1 MSATTTTSAATTV
14 GAMPRASAPS
24 AADARLAKQLADRYL
39 NIADLREASRKRLP
53 KGVFEFFER
62 GSEDEV
68 SLSENRAA
76 FRRIKLRNKVLVD
89 VSTRH
94 TRTELFGKPM
104 AMPLAVAPT
113 GAAGLTWFEGELE
126 VARAAARFGVPFTL
140 ATPSLTSIER
150 IATVEEGRNWFQL
163 YMWRERELSHALVK
177 RAQDAGF
184 EALIL
189 TVDTAVSPL
198 REYNKRNG
206 FSSPFHYNPRIMLDV
221 ALHPRWLIEVMLPY
235 LRTVGM
241 PTPVH
246 FPKGS
251 TGRAA
256 GAGLSA
262 TRTMQ
267 GDNLTWDDLA
277 RLREMW
283 KGPLMIKGVHL
294 PEDAAKAVSMGVDAV
309 ILSNHGG
316 RNLDSAVSPIEILP
330 EIVAEVGGKT
340 EIIIDSGVRRGGD
353 VLKALALG
361 AKAVLTGRCALYGAS
376 IAGAAGVE
384 HALTLLRKEL
394 ETSMGFTGCRTVAE
408 IGPRAVWMGPEGGR

>member
-1 MSATTTTSAATTV
+1 MSAQATASGTVENEALPRMSADSAA
-14 GAMPRASAPS
+14 RAREA
-24 AADARLAKQLADRYL
+24 ARLAARYL
-39 NIADLREASRKRLP
+39 NIADLREGSRKRLP

-68 SLSENRAA
+68 SLNENRAA
-76 FRRIKLRNKVLVD
+76 FRRIKLRNKALVD

-104 AMPLAVAPT
+104 AMPLALAPT
-113 GAAGLTWFEGELE
+113 GAAGLTWYEGELE

-189 TVDTAVSPL
+189 TTDTAVSPI

-206 FSSPFHYNPRIMLDV
+206 FSSPFHFNPRFVMDV

-241 PTPVH
+241 PRPVL
-246 FPKGS
+246 FPQGAQ
-251 TGRAA
+251 GRAA
-256 GAGLSA
+256 GAIGSSA
-262 TRTMQ
+262 RTMQ

-277 RLREMW
+277 RLRDMW

-316 RNLDSAVSPIEILP
+316 RNLDGAVSPIEILP

-340 EIIIDSGVRRGGD
+340 DIIIDSGVRRGSD

-361 AKAVLTGRCALYGAS
+361 AKAVLSGRCALYGAS
-376 IAGAAGVE
+376 VAGAAGVE

-394 ETSMGFTGCRTVAE
+394 DTSMGFTGCRTVAE
-408 IGPRAVWMGPEGGR
+408 IGPRAVWMGPEGPR

>member
-1 MSATTTTSAATTV
+1 
-14 GAMPRASAPS
+14 
-24 AADARLAKQLADRYL
+24 
-39 NIADLREASRKRLP
+39 
-53 KGVFEFFER
+53 
-62 GSEDEV
+62 
-68 SLSENRAA
+68 
-76 FRRIKLRNKVLVD
+76 
-89 VSTRH
+89 
-94 TRTELFGKPM
+94 
-104 AMPLAVAPT
+104 
-113 GAAGLTWFEGELE
+113 
-126 VARAAARFGVPFTL
+126 
-140 ATPSLTSIER
+140 
-150 IATVEEGRNWFQL
+150 
-163 YMWRERELSHALVK
+163 MWRERDLSHALVK

-189 TVDTAVSPL
+189 TTDTAVSPI

-206 FSSPFHYNPRIMLDV
+206 FSSPFHYNPRIVLDV

-241 PTPVH
+241 PKPVH

-277 RLREMW
+277 RLRDLW

-316 RNLDSAVSPIEILP
+316 RNLDGAVSPIEILP

-340 EIIIDSGVRRGGD
+340 DIIIDSGIRRGSD

-361 AKAVLTGRCALYGAS
+361 AKAVLSGRCALYGAS
-376 IAGAAGVE
+376 VAGAAGVE

-394 ETSMGFTGCRTVAE
+394 DTSMGFTGCRTVAE

>member
-1 MSATTTTSAATTV
+1 MSASATSSATAKAGGLPRATAQSAAQS
-14 GAMPRASAPS
+14 RQ
-24 AADARLAKQLADRYL
+24 AAQLAARYL

-68 SLSENRAA
+68 SLNENRAA

-189 TVDTAVSPL
+189 TVDTAVSPI

-206 FSSPFHYNPRIMLDV
+206 FSSPFHFNPRIVMDV

-256 GAGLSA
+256 GAA
-262 TRTMQ
+262 A
-267 GDNLTWDDLA
+267 A
-277 RLREMW
+277 RF
-283 KGPLMIKGVHL
+283 
-294 PEDAAKAVSMGVDAV
+294 
-309 ILSNHGG
+309 
-316 RNLDSAVSPIEILP
+316 
-330 EIVAEVGGKT
+330 VA
-340 EIIIDSGVRRGGD
+340 
-353 VLKALALG
+353 
-361 AKAVLTGRCALYGAS
+361 
-376 IAGAAGVE
+376 
-384 HALTLLRKEL
+384 
-394 ETSMGFTGCRTVAE
+394 
-408 IGPRAVWMGPEGGR
+408 

>member
-1 MSATTTTSAATTV
+1 MRAPATTSGPATTGALPRVSADSAAH
-14 GAMPRASAPS
+14 AREA
-24 AADARLAKQLADRYL
+24 ARLAARYL
-39 NIADLREASRKRLP
+39 NIADLREGARKRLP

-68 SLSENRAA
+68 SLNENRAA
-76 FRRIKLRNKVLVD
+76 FRRIKLRNKALVD
-89 VSTRH
+89 VSTRS
-94 TRTELFGKPM
+94 TRMELFGKPM
-104 AMPLAVAPT
+104 AMPLALAPT

-150 IATVEEGRNWFQL
+150 IATVENGRNWFQL

-189 TVDTAVSPL
+189 TTDTAVSPI

-206 FSSPFHYNPRIMLDV
+206 FSSPFHYNPRIVFDV

-241 PTPVH
+241 PRPVH
-246 FPKGS
+246 FPQGS
-251 TGRAA
+251 QGRAA
-256 GAGLSA
+256 GALGSSA
-262 TRTMQ
+262 RTMQ

-277 RLREMW
+277 RLRDMW
-283 KGPLMIKGVHL
+283 KGPLMIKGVNL
-294 PEDAAKAVSMGVDAV
+294 PEDAARAAAMGVDAV

-316 RNLDSAVSPIEILP
+316 RNLDGAVSPIEILP

-340 EIIIDSGVRRGGD
+340 DIIIDSGVRRGSD

-361 AKAVLTGRCALYGAS
+361 AKAVLSGRCALYGAS
-376 IAGAAGVE
+376 VAGSAGVE

-394 ETSMGFTGCRTVAE
+394 DTCMGFTGCRTVAE
-408 IGPRAVWMGPEGGR
+408 ISQRAVWRGPDGAR

>member
-1 MSATTTTSAATTV
+1 MSATSTTSAAASA
-14 GAMPRASAPS
+14 GALPRASAAS

-39 NIADLREASRKRLP
+39 NIADLREGSRKRLP

-68 SLSENRAA
+68 SLNENRAA

-113 GAAGLTWFEGELE
+113 GAAGLTWYEGELE

-189 TVDTAVSPL
+189 TVDTAVSPI

-206 FSSPFHYNPRIMLDV
+206 FSSPFHYNPRIVLDV

-241 PTPVH
+241 PRPVL
-246 FPKGS
+246 FPQGAQ
-251 TGRAA
+251 GRAA
-256 GAGLSA
+256 GAVGSSA
-262 TRTMQ
+262 RTMQ

-277 RLREMW
+277 RLRDMW

-294 PEDAAKAVSMGVDAV
+294 PEDAAKAVSMGVDAIV
-309 ILSNHGG
+309 LSNHGG

-340 EIIIDSGVRRGGD
+340 EIIIDSGIRRGSD

-376 IAGAAGVE
+376 VAGAAGVE

-408 IGPRAVWMGPEGGR
+408 IGPRAVWMGPEGPR

>member
-1 MSATTTTSAATTV
+1 MSAPASTSVTAEA
-14 GAMPRASAPS
+14 GALPRASAAS
-24 AADARLAKQLADRYL
+24 AFQAREAAQLAARYL

-53 KGVFEFFER
+53 RGVFEFFER

-94 TRTELFGKPM
+94 TRMELFGKPM

-113 GAAGLTWFEGELE
+113 GAAGLTCYEGELE

-163 YMWRERELSHALVK
+163 YMWRERDLSHALVK

-189 TVDTAVSPL
+189 TVDTAVSPI

-206 FSSPFHYNPRIMLDV
+206 FSSPFHFNPRIVMDV

-241 PTPVH
+241 PRPVH
-246 FPKGS
+246 FPQGS
-251 TGRAA
+251 QGRAA
-256 GAGLSA
+256 GAVGSSA
-262 TRTMQ
+262 RTMQ

-294 PEDAAKAVSMGVDAV
+294 PEDAAKAVSMGVDAIV
-309 ILSNHGG
+309 LSNHGG

-340 EIIIDSGVRRGGD
+340 EIIIDSGVRRGSD

-376 IAGAAGVE
+376 VAGAAGVE

-408 IGPRAVWMGPEGGR
+408 IGPRAVWMGPEAQK